1 MGFVDLSPTK
11 MSQKL
16 DFCEFH
22 NSHMKNMCEIT
33 NIHETNLENDLKIK
47 SKQTE
52 NLKISKQKTFEKNE
66 KRMREKK
73 VVKR

>member
-1 MGFVDLSPTK
+1 MNFVDLNFIK

-16 DFCEFH
+16 DFCEFC

-47 SKQTE
+47 SK
-52 NLKISKQKTFEKNE
+52 
-66 KRMREKK
+66 
-73 VVKR
+73 

>member
-1 MGFVDLSPTK
+1 MSFVDLGLIK

-16 DFCEFH
+16 DFCEFC
-22 NSHMKNMCEIT
+22 NSHMKNTCETT

-52 NLKISKQKTFEKNE
+52 NLKISKQKTSEKNE

>member
-1 MGFVDLSPTK
+1 MSFVNSDLTK
-11 MSQKL
+11 TSQKL

-33 NIHETNLENDLKIK
+33 NIHEINLENDLKIK

-52 NLKISKQKTFEKNE
+52 NLKISKQKTSEKNE
-66 KRMREKK
+66 KRVREKK

>member
-1 MGFVDLSPTK
+1 MSFVDLNFTK
-11 MSQKL
+11 TSQKL

-22 NSHMKNMCEIT
+22 NFHMENMCEIT
-33 NIHETNLENDLKIK
+33 NIHETNLGNDFKIK
-47 SKQTE
+47 SKQAE
-52 NLKISKQKTFEKNE
+52 NLKISKQKTSEKNE